1 MTEFSRRDWIRT
13 IGAAGA
19 AGALGGIDS
28 LHARPGTA
36 GAVPATPLAVRDVY
50 APGDIVELYSTSE
63 VFIPP
68 RGRSWMKFSFDF
80 PEPGVVFGD
89 HRFSFLVFTDENTYS
104 LDRALMRASGT
115 DSALELTCT
124 GLVWAGGQ
132 EKAPGSVI
140 VRFRRLGRT
149 IEWDIVAEAQH
160 PIKTVTTVI
169 RDIPR
174 GQVSFGG
181 GQLQDTRDGDA
192 TCSIRSGS
200 AFPLYI
206 SIDSLPAD
214 APQYEGFDLVVKY
227 TGLTAQEDADAEV
240 WPDCAFPAQ
249 FYDEGF
255 IGIGCVI
262 GVEPAGP
269 SRYTGVIATSS
280 FTCSQSGTIS
290 LVHSSKDTDVVETL
304 GAIHGEGENTSE
316 KLTISCD
323 RGGAEAQEPE
333 GGPRSQ
339 QPTQEPRAATQTAAA
354 IEGTIQHRQRRFL
367 LRNST
372 VHKNVIDFN

>member
-1 MTEFSRRDWIRT
+1 MYSEDGSRGGRVARGDEMHMSRQEIT
-13 IGAAGA
+13 PAA
-19 AGALGGIDS
+19 S
-28 LHARPGTA
+28 ARR
-36 GAVPATPLAVRDVY
+36 LAVALLLLSASLALWWGWSATR
-50 APGDIVELYSTSE
+50 AAAHFPHPGLNLSIA
-63 VFIPP
+63 I
-68 RGRSWMKFSFDF
+68 
-80 PEPGVVFGD
+80 PGV
-89 HRFSFLVFTDENTYS
+89 
-104 LDRALMRASGT
+104 
-115 DSALELTCT
+115 
-124 GLVWAGGQ
+124 
-132 EKAPGSVI
+132 PGC
-140 VRFRRLGRT
+140 
-149 IEWDIVAEAQH
+149 
-160 PIKTVTTVI
+160 
-169 RDIPR
+169 
-174 GQVSFGG
+174 
-181 GQLQDTRDGDA
+181 DTRDGDA

-354 IEGTIQHRQRRFL
+354 IEGTPGTGTPAGTPAVDADAATATAAAAGGPELGEEDGGGLSGWAWALIGVAIAAAVGLGVAGWRYAQRR
-367 LRNST
+367 RPT
-372 VHKNVIDFN
+372 A